1 MLTTK
6 GIGSANSLIEKLEQ
20 IEPDHYNEFIDS
32 LLDTNTPVTIG
43 FLNQHAYN
51 VANQNARNL
60 RAFIDLDYLLRDG
73 IGIKLACLYRKTLP
87 GANMNGTDFIPALI
101 DRVLKSRRKVQFFV
115 FGTESPWLEKGAKK
129 LLRGHDYHYLHGFLD
144 PARYVDLAQSTMDSD
159 ALKIVILAMGVPKQE
174 TLAWVLRRTTK
185 GPALIVCGGAIID
198 FQAGRFKRA
207 PFLFRK
213 LGLEWLYR
221 LALEPKRLGSRYVI
235 GIPKFLVHV
244 LIGK

>member
-20 IEPDHYNEFIDS
+20 IEPDHYNKFIDS

-129 LLRGHDYHYLHGFLD
+129 PLRGHDYHYLHGFLD
-144 PARYVDLAQSTMDSD
+144 PARYVDLVQSTMDND
-159 ALKIVILAMGVPKQE
+159 ALKIVILAMGMPKQE

-185 GPALIVCGGAIID
+185 GPALIVCGGAIIV
-198 FQAGRFKRA
+198 FQEGRFKRA